1 MVSRND
7 VLCGEELPME
17 TNGTCQRRICLMAA
31 LFSSSLFS
39 SPFFSLF
46 LKHLHSRRN
55 FAISREVDKIDG
67 IKKGSSSLKTIR
79 FIRNLGEKKDRG
91 IGLLT
96 ISSIGHSYWV
106 RGGHDRNR
114 VEGRLARN
122 ALGMRALPVEGARTG
137 VMYVRRWKGNCLMDG
152 SNIIHAL
159 YYGQLQRDVV
169 LINYFRWQQL

>member
-55 FAISREVDKIDG
+55 FAISREVDKVDG

-96 ISSIGHSYWV
+96 ISSIGHSYKFVEDMIGIGSKEDLRETRLECVSSLW
-106 RGGHDRNR
+106 REQEQAWCMYGGEREI
-114 VEGRLARN
+114 V
-122 ALGMRALPVEGARTG
+122 
-137 VMYVRRWKGNCLMDG
+137 
-152 SNIIHAL
+152 
-159 YYGQLQRDVV
+159 
-169 LINYFRWQQL
+169 